1 MEERTELAR
10 MIANARQQFYT
21 RVFDILESWAERFD
35 IVDEDTLGIVTA
47 ELDSLG
53 DDLNALVL
61 AYVPA
66 VKR

>member
-1 MEERTELAR
+1 MEERTELVR

-21 RVFDILESWAERFD
+21 RVFDILESWAERWD